1 MEEALSWEKKKTTRS
16 RAEPVVKNQT
26 MLWLVPNRRALSWG
40 TDQGEDEK
48 SLQIEQGLWEE
59 WKTFIDGACGNEHKS
74 TVDQEASLERNENT
88 L

>member
-1 MEEALSWEKKKTTRS
+1 MEEALTWEEKKTTRS
-16 RAEPVVKNQT
+16 VTEPVVKNKKI
-26 MLWLVPNRRALSWG
+26 LWLVPNRRVLSWS

-48 SLQIEQGLWEE
+48 SLQVEQDLWEE

-74 TVDQEASLERNENT
+74 TVDQEAFVEMNENT